1 MMNFDRKELRW
12 NGWGRHGAT
21 FDLEGRDEAVWAW
34 IAETLG
40 MKPLLEA
47 DDIDVGEV
55 KLPTSRLSKLQIGEL
70 TALLSSDQVKTDHYE
85 RAFHAKGQ
93 SFHDLI
99 RLRQEKK
106 VEVAPDAILY
116 PENEE
121 QVLSLVI
128 YSKQNN
134 FALIPFGGGSS
145 VVGGVEAA
153 HKEGQEGVL
162 VLDTTRM
169 NRLISLDEVSMTATF
184 ETGVYG
190 PDLEAVLKEKGYTLG
205 HYPQS
210 FEFSTLGG
218 WIAARG
224 AGQQST
230 KYGKAEKWLV
240 GARIATPSG
249 IWQTEDYP
257 ASAAGPDL
265 RQLVAGSEGTL
276 GVITQATVKL
286 HKAPEFSDYRGYLFK
301 DFTSGASMVREALQ
315 QDIQVATIRLS
326 DTDETRFLSTF
337 SGLGKKKGL
346 GERLIKRWL
355 GVNGYGRSPCL
366 MILGFEGDMAAA
378 RFAERQTH
386 ALSKK
391 YNAFPLGRSAG
402 KKWYEGRFKMP
413 YLRDPLLDR
422 GVAVDT
428 LETATSWSN
437 LPHLHKEV
445 SNVISR
451 AMEENKISEGEKGI
465 VMAHIS
471 HAYETGAS
479 LYFTYVYP
487 VNPKDG
493 AGQWKAIK
501 KAACEAIGQNGGTIS
516 HHHGVGTDHLP
527 WIAQEKGQVGMDAL
541 TAVKDKLDP
550 EGVMNPGKLL
560 G

>member
-1 MMNFDRKELRW
+1 MNFDRKILRW
-12 NGWGRHGAT
+12 NGWGRYDEG
-21 FDLEGRDEAVWAW
+21 FDLEGRDDAVWSW
-34 IAETLG
+34 ISETVGMPTLVENLG
-40 MKPLLEA
+40 PKA
-47 DDIDVGEV
+47 VDIELPISQLNEKQVGEL
-55 KLPTSRLSKLQIGEL
+55 KS
-70 TALLSSDQVKTDHYE
+70 LLSEEQVKIDPYE

-106 VEVAPDAILY
+106 VEMAPDAVLY

-121 QVLSLVI
+121 QVLSVVTYAKL
-128 YSKQNN
+128 NN

-153 HKEGQEGVL
+153 CKEGQRGVL

-169 NRLISLDEVSMTATF
+169 NRLISIDAQSMTATF
-184 ETGVYG
+184 ETGIYG
-190 PDLEAVLKEKGYTLG
+190 PELEAILKDKGYTLG

-240 GARIATPSG
+240 GARVVTPTG
-249 IWQTEDYP
+249 LWQTEDFP

-265 RQLVAGSEGTL
+265 RHLVAGSEGAL
-276 GVITQATVKL
+276 GVITQATVRL
-286 HKAPEFSDYRGYLFK
+286 HKAPEFDDYRGYLFK
-301 DFTSGASMVREALQ
+301 DFESGAAMVRDILQ
-315 QDIQVATIRLS
+315 QGVQAATVRLS
-326 DTDETRFLSTF
+326 DTDETRFLTTF

-355 GVNGYGRSPCL
+355 GANGYGTSPCL
-366 MILGFEGDMAAA
+366 MILGFEGDMGVA

-386 ALSKK
+386 AISKK
-391 YNAFPLGRSAG
+391 HKAFPLGRAAG

-413 YLRDPLLDR
+413 YMRDPLLDR

-437 LPHLHKEV
+437 LSNLHTAV
-445 SNVISR
+445 SSALNQ
-451 AMEENKISEGEKGI
+451 AMEQNKAFEGAKGI

-487 VNPKDG
+487 VDPANGP
-493 AGQWKAIK
+493 GQWRTIK
-501 KAACEAIGQNGGTIS
+501 QAVSNAVSQNGGTIS
-516 HHHGVGTDHLP
+516 HHHGVGTDHLE
-527 WIAQEKGQVGMDAL
+527 WLEKEKGEVGLNAL
-541 TAVKDKLDP
+541 KAIKKKLDP
-550 EGVMNPGKLL
+550 NGVMNPGKLVV
-560 G
+560 